1 MIRSSH
7 DNFYVLKYLKIEQQN
22 FEKRFHLTSI
32 ANEPHFSFKYQ
43 SHFDTGKNDIIMK
56 ITNTMQETNKAVNA
70 LNQNTFLKRL
80 LVPNVSE

>member
-7 DNFYVLKYLKIEQQN
+7 DNFYVLKYFKIEQQN

-56 ITNTMQETNKAVNA
+56 IYLVA
-70 LNQNTFLKRL
+70 LLRTRVTCHLKL
-80 LVPNVSE
+80 CALPVEKV